1 MKKSIIFSLCLMF
14 LLSTVTATFAAGL
27 NQTGHNVKA
36 TDMPYYP
43 DDSSDG
49 SGPYTDSDSS
59 DDSGPDS
66 TDSGDSWDSGSGGFA
81 DPDGSGSGVL
91 F

>member
-1 MKKSIIFSLCLMF
+1 MKKALIFSFCMMF
-14 LLSTVTATFAAGL
+14 VLSSFTATFAST
-27 NQTGHNVKA
+27 NSFSHNIKA
-36 TDMPYYP
+36 TDMPDYP
-43 DDSSDG
+43 DYNDG

-59 DDSGPDS
+59 GSSSPDS